1 VTSAA
6 VTGSTL
12 IAAAPKVDMQTL
24 WFVTRAAGL
33 VSLALLS
40 LAVVLGILST
50 SRAPVGKAWPRFLNQ
65 GLHRNVSLIGV
76 ALLVLH
82 IGTAVADDFVSVRLR
97 DVFLPVGGLYRPIWL
112 GAGAA
117 AIDVVLLVTVT
128 SLIRV
133 RLGHRTWRTIH
144 WAAYAAWGLAVV
156 HGLGTGSDAKLQ
168 WALSLQAACIGC
180 VLVAIGFRLT
190 DGWPS
195 HRLRRT
201 LAAAGILA
209 CAAVVAMWALQ
220 GPLAPGWSHRSG
232 TPKPSALVA
241 GR

>member
-1 VTSAA
+1 
-6 VTGSTL
+6 VTGLTFT
-12 IAAAPKVDMQTL
+12 AAPPPVNMQTL

-50 SRAPVGKAWPRFLNQ
+50 SRAPVGRAWPRFLNQ

-76 ALLVLH
+76 ALLVVH

-97 DVFLPVGGLYRPIWL
+97 DVFIPVGGLYRPLWL

-117 AIDVVLLVTVT
+117 AIDVVLVVTLT

-156 HGLGTGSDAKLQ
+156 HGLGTGSDAKLH
-168 WALSLQAACIGC
+168 WALSLQAACVGC

-195 HRLRRT
+195 HRLRRM
-201 LAAAGILA
+201 LGAAGILA
-209 CAAVVAMWALQ
+209 CAALVAMWALQ

-232 TPKPSALVA
+232 TPKPSAAVA
-241 GR
+241 DR

>member
-1 VTSAA
+1 MTVPAMT
-6 VTGSTL
+6 V
-12 IAAAPKVDMQTL
+12 AAPKVDMQTL

-65 GLHRNVSLIGV
+65 GLHRNVSLIGL

-97 DVFLPVGGLYRPIWL
+97 DVFLPVGGLYRPVWL

-117 AIDVVLLVTVT
+117 AIDVMLVVTAT
-128 SLIRV
+128 SLLRV
-133 RLGHRTWRTIH
+133 RLGHRAWRTIH
-144 WAAYAAWGLAVV
+144 WAGYGAWCLAVV
-156 HGLGTGSDAKLQ
+156 HGLGTGSDAKLH
-168 WALSLQAACIGC
+168 WALSLQAACVGC
-180 VLVAIGFRLT
+180 VLVAVGFRLT
-190 DGWPS
+190 DGWPR
-195 HRLRRT
+195 HRLRR
-201 LAAAGILA
+201 AVGAVGILA
-209 CAAVVAMWALQ
+209 CAALVAVWALQ
-220 GPLAPGWSHRSG
+220 GPLAPGWAHRSG
-232 TPKPSALVA
+232 TPKPSAAGA